1 MSWPATLSKLVLI
14 GLLRVRQL
22 EPIQTKQPGVLTK
35 LERALE
41 FQRPRKPMNELLGR
55 LLNTSDRGPAP
66 LLMVRGV
73 AGFVFLLEGILK
85 FVAPDKLGVG
95 RFVKIGIPS
104 PEVLAPFVGVVEIA
118 CGLLIVFGLL
128 TRVAAVPLI
137 VDMLVAIATTKVPI
151 LIHSGP
157 WDMAHEARL
166 DLAMLAS
173 SCVLLAAGAGTHSI
187 DAWLVRRRCQPV
199 TSSSVAAAAKIS
211 ARA

>member
-1 MSWPATLSKLVLI
+1 MSNLFS
-14 GLLRVRQL
+14 RV
-22 EPIQTKQPGVLTK
+22 
-35 LERALE
+35 
-41 FQRPRKPMNELLGR
+41 
-55 LLNTSDRGPAP
+55 LNTPDRSPAP
-66 LLMVRGV
+66 LLLVRGV

-128 TRVAAVPLI
+128 TRLAAVPLI